1 MGEIME
7 LVYDVLG
14 LGLFSFLSLLL
25 YVNLHMEEEKSLG
38 EHIPLMWEE
47 GGWLR
52 TFWNTLIANRSK
64 K

>member
-1 MGEIME
+1 MGEMME
-7 LVYDVLG
+7 MVYDVLG
-14 LGLFSFLSLLL
+14 LGLFAFLSLLL
-25 YVNLHMEEEKSLG
+25 YVNLHMEEEKALG

-52 TFWNTLIANRSK
+52 TFWNTLISNRSK

>member
-1 MGEIME
+1 MGGVME
-7 LVYDVLG
+7 QVYDIIG
-14 LGLFSFLSLLL
+14 FGLFGFLALLL
-25 YVNLHMEEEKSLG
+25 YVNLHMEEEKTLG

-52 TFWNTLIANRSK
+52 TFWNILISNRSK

>member
-1 MGEIME
+1 
-7 LVYDVLG
+7 
-14 LGLFSFLSLLL
+14 
-25 YVNLHMEEEKSLG
+25 MEEEKALG

-52 TFWNTLIANRSK
+52 TFWNTLISNRSK